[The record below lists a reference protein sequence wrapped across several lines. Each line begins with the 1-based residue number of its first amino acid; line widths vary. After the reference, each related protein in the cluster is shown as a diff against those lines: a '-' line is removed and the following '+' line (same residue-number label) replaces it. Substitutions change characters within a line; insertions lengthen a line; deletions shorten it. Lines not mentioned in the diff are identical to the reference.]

1 MPRPRLVCVTCLHH
15 VTKGS
20 SHPSSIVKSIAST
33 ATSMKGITMSR
44 EDVAPRWST
53 TVRKARSPS
62 AQFAKITAGRSCCGS
77 AKVSSLLLSPLWP
90 SALPGNWQSTWTSV
104 IDTARFCTSEPHI
117 INLTRMSSKY
127 KNMSSLLGCMS
138 KGFSWMREIP
148 SWLNLMSS
156 WKRDPDPFM
165 TSSHSGKSS
174 NTSNVS
180 RPSRVIDT
188 EMPKFLDTSR
198 IVRRTSSTT
207 IFLPFTRMSTAR
219 PRSPSNGH
227 SQP

>member
-90 SALPGNWQSTWTSV
+90 SALPGNWQSTCASD
-104 IDTARFCTSEPHI
+104 IA
-117 INLTRMSSKY
+117 NLSDWSSAERRYSRRMSSKWRY
-127 KNMSSLLGCMS
+127 RRSLGM
-138 KGFSWMREIP
+138 
-148 SWLNLMSS
+148 
-156 WKRDPDPFM
+156 
-165 TSSHSGKSS
+165 
-174 NTSNVS
+174 V
-180 RPSRVIDT
+180 
-188 EMPKFLDTSR
+188 DTSR
-198 IVRRTSSTT
+198 QGSSTMDILKQLNFT
-207 IFLPFTRMSTAR
+207 SNLKVEPPTTASVVLELPPPPPAVLPAPLSCLCGKANTDKAGAVEEGLDETEAEGDWSTSDSNVFGPTREITSAK
-219 PRSPSNGH
+219 S
-227 SQP
+227 